1 MRSYTSFVSRGQNFK
16 SHEKTLKSPKHGDDL
31 TYIVLKLKG
40 ICRMGIGVEL
50 PRNDALLSCGHREEY
65 TSISDMR

>member
-31 TYIVLKLKG
+31 TYIVLKFKD
-40 ICRMGIGVEL
+40 ICRMDIGAEL
-50 PRNDALLSCGHREEY
+50 PRNEGLLSCGHREEY
-65 TSISDMR
+65 TSISDMK